1 MLCLIAGALKTLY
14 DGDRPDGYSPMKK
27 QARVATVLAIAL
39 CVCAVARCVD
49 RQSSP
54 CRRVRFVT
62 HRILSP
68 QQS

>member
-39 CVCAVARCVD
+39 CVD